1 MKTPAFH
8 GSDLELI
15 EKYYHIPKEKIINF
29 GANVNPLGISPR
41 LCRSLEEN
49 IDAIQ
54 SYPDREYTDLRRSI
68 SEYCGAPISRI
79 LVGSGATDLISRFIK
94 SLAPKK
100 VLLVDPT
107 YSEYAREVALEGG
120 VLVSFPLLEEDN
132 FQLDKAR
139 LFQTLDPSFDMMI
152 LCNPN
157 NPTGTAVRQDD
168 LREILDFCRKR
179 DIYVLIDETY
189 VEFAADMEEITAIP
203 LADTYENLFVL
214 RGISKFF
221 AAPGLRL
228 GYGVTGSQKLFD
240 LINDS
245 KNPWSINSLAA
256 VSAPAMF
263 GDAEYISKTKEFTQK
278 ERSRLFDILSK
289 ESCLHVYR
297 PSSNFI
303 LLKILNPDVTS
314 QMVFEHAIKDGL
326 MLRDCSS
333 FPGLGDKHIRF
344 CFCMPDENDRLIAK
358 ILEAIFHF

>member
-1 MKTPAFH
+1 MEKITFH

-15 EKYYHIPKEKIINF
+15 EKYYHIPKEHIINF
-29 GANVNPLGISPR
+29 GANVNPLGISPKLR
-41 LCRSLEEN
+41 KSLEEN

-54 SYPDREYTDLRRSI
+54 TYPDREYTDLRQSL
-68 SEYCGAPISRI
+68 SEYCGAPVSHI

-100 VLLVDPT
+100 ALLIDPT

-120 VLVSFPLLEEDN
+120 SLVSFPLLEEDD
-132 FQLDKAR
+132 FKLDKAR
-139 LFQTLDPSFDMMI
+139 LFRTLDPSFDMVI

-157 NPTGTAVRQDD
+157 NPTGTAVYQND
-168 LREILDFCRKR
+168 LCEILDFCLKR
-179 DIYVLIDETY
+179 DIYLLIDETY
-189 VEFAADMEEITAIP
+189 VEFADDMEEITAIP
-203 LADTYENLFVL
+203 LTEKYENLFVL

-228 GYGVTGSQKLFD
+228 GYGVTGSRKLYG

-256 VSAPAMF
+256 ACAPEMF
-263 GDAEYISKTKEFTQK
+263 RDAEYIAKTKEFIQK
-278 ERSRLFDILSK
+278 ERSRLLSKLSK

-297 PSSNFI
+297 PSSNFV

-314 QMVFEHAIKDGL
+314 QMVFEHTIRDGL

-333 FPGLGDKHIRF
+333 FPGLGDNHIRF

-358 ILEAIFHF
+358 ILEAVRQ